1 MKKFRVHNYYAQ
13 TSRCSSL
20 PAFRLVSHSMT
31 TESKVKLKT
40 MEVTVLEKKMKKG
53 QKRKPGRKID
63 SKLHYQV
70 YIQEKRTPHPKEEE
84 EMDY

>member
-1 MKKFRVHNYYAQ
+1 M
-13 TSRCSSL
+13 
-20 PAFRLVSHSMT
+20 
-31 TESKVKLKT
+31 
-40 MEVTVLEKKMKKG
+40 LEKKMKKG